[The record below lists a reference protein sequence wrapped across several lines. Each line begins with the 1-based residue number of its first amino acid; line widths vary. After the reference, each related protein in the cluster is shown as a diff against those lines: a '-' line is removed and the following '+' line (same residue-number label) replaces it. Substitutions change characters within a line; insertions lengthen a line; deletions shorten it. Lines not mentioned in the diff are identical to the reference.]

1 MQSLT
6 DIAIFVKV
14 VELSSFTAA
23 AEALEM
29 SQPVVSKSVTRLE
42 EKLGARLLNRTT
54 RRLSLTEAGSE
65 LYRRSVRA
73 LEEIENA
80 ELEVARFQ
88 TEPRGTLRV
97 SAPMSFSILHLGST
111 IQPFLERNPGVTLE
125 LNLDDRRVDL
135 VEEGIDV
142 AIRIGRLEESS
153 LVARKITPCRQ
164 VLCAAPSYLAKRGTP
179 MQPEDL
185 LEHNCIV
192 YSFLANAREWR
203 LIDQAGELH
212 VVPINGSIHSNNG
225 LVNRAAA
232 VAGAGIVLLPTFYIG
247 DQLRSGELKPILCQF
262 KPPDIALYAVYP
274 ERRNLTPKVRAFVD
288 FLAATFGP
296 EPPWEKGWTLE

>member
-23 AEALEM
+23 ADALEM

-97 SAPMSFSILHLGST
+97 SAPMSFSILHLGSA
-111 IQPFLERNPGVTLE
+111 IQPFLDRNPGVTLE
-125 LNLDDRRVDL
+125 LTLDDRQVDL
-135 VEEGIDV
+135 VEEGFDV
-142 AIRIGRLEESS
+142 AIRIGRLQESS

-203 LIDQAGELH
+203 LIDAAGELH

-232 VAGAGIVLLPTFYIG
+232 VAGAGIVQLPTFYIG

-262 KPPDIALYAVYP
+262 RPPDIAVYAVYP

-296 EPPWEKGWTLE
+296 EPPWEKGWKLE